1 VSDATTPSQPGM
13 SAADAGLPR
22 RSGHFAT
29 LARVALGDPRLLRDY
44 IRAYRAGRSRATP
57 AQAGAEAT
65 PWSPGEAP
73 ISIAAARGWVAA
85 AAGAEVSPAGPALA
99 SVEAGLAQPPG
110 GAVGEAVRIAA
121 GLAGDP
127 SLGELA
133 YLIVRA
139 VAPAQVVETGVAGG
153 VTSAFVLAALADNGA
168 GRLDSVDLPP
178 LAMVSA
184 GLVGELVPASLR
196 ERWSYHWGSSRR
208 LLPGLLAPLTGTLD
222 VFIHDS
228 DHSYDGMRWELE
240 AAWPCLRPG
249 GWLVADDVHH
259 HSAFADVAAS
269 VALDAV
275 YVEQRAK
282 GGCTGIIVK
291 PRA

>member
-1 VSDATTPSQPGM
+1 M
-13 SAADAGLPR
+13 SPAGAGLPR
-22 RSGHFAT
+22 PAGRFAA
-29 LARVALGDPRLLRDY
+29 LARMALQDPRLLGDY
-44 IRAYRAGRSRATP
+44 VHAYRAGRSGGAP
-57 AQAGAEAT
+57 AAERPA
-65 PWSPGEAP
+65 WSPDQPP
-73 ISIAAARGWVAA
+73 ISIAAARGWVAQ
-85 AAGAEVSPAGPALA
+85 AAGADVPPPGPALA
-99 SVEAGLAQPPG
+99 SVQDRLAQPHG
-110 GAVGEAVRIAA
+110 GGDDEAVRIAA

-133 YLIVRA
+133 YLVVRA
-139 VAPAQVVETGVAGG
+139 ARPEHVVETGVAGG
-153 VTSAFVLAALADNGA
+153 VTSAFVLAALADNGT

-178 LAMVSA
+178 LAMVAA
-184 GLVGELVPASLR
+184 GLVGELVPDALR

-208 LLPGLLAPLTGTLD
+208 LLPGLLAPPAGTLD
-222 VFIHDS
+222 IFIHDS
-228 DHSYDGMRWELE
+228 DHSYEGMRRELE

-249 GWLVADDVHH
+249 GWLIADDVHH

-291 PRA
+291 PPA